1 VRLFNYIAIILIIST
16 FGSIEAQVPQ
26 IDVNRIEMMPN
37 QPSPFN
43 VRDWAEVTMQYDSFI
58 YDINKTGQ
66 YLPLINLQPSGI
78 NYPENPAFGLHTY
91 IGTNNPQGKEGI
103 NILPSLVGATLVG
116 IDKSNQYGQNWILMS
131 QDFFNRNSD
140 ELLYLNNPG
149 ASSGNDWWYD
159 MMPNIYFYQLY
170 ELYPDL
176 GGDEAYQFNT
186 IADRLLEAVK
196 AMGGSETP
204 WEKAYMNYRAW
215 DFSTMTP
222 NDNGVKQP
230 EAAGAFAWL
239 LYHAWKETGN
249 ESYLKGAEWC
259 MEFLNEWTSNP
270 SYELQLPYG
279 VYTAAKMNAEINTD
293 YDLEK
298 MVNWTFDRGPLRGW
312 GSIVGNWGG
321 FDVHGLIGEANDG
334 GNDYAFQMNG
344 TQQASALV
352 PMVRY
357 DKRFAR
363 AVGKWMLNMANA
375 TRLFFPGYL
384 PNFLQDGSDW
394 SNEYDPDRVL
404 GYEALREVW
413 DGNSPYSTGDATG
426 GGWAATNLALYGTSS
441 IGYLGGIMNKTDDPK
456 ILQLDLLKTDFY
468 KEVAYPTYLLF
479 NPYNL
484 PKTVTIETST
494 YNIDVYEAL
503 SESFML
509 QNVTGAIQVT
519 IPADE
524 AIVISYTPT
533 GGTITYED
541 NKMLIDGIV
550 VDYWQTAQGFDYSPR
565 IQALAAD
572 FYQMEAG
579 DSTLVFAKAFDKDS
593 ENLTYAWESTGGAF
607 SGEGTTQKWLAPES
621 TGDYEITLLVTD
633 EAGNEATKT
642 IIISVVPE
650 VNAAPEII
658 SLITSSSYVSPGG
671 MVTLEAIATDGNDD
685 PLTYE
690 WSATT
695 GTISGS
701 GSTITWEAPGTE
713 GNAEITITV
722 TDDEGLFATATADIW
737 VHTFTPTGGDIIAW
751 YPFNLNGNDISGND
765 LHGQVF
771 GAVYSNDYFEQPASA
786 LLTDGIN
793 DKVTVDNDPLL
804 NVQEAIT
811 ISCWFN
817 PYDLPNKEVFLVSH
831 GSWQNRWKVSIIP
844 DKKIRWTVNTQSSIG
859 DLDSKTIVQ
868 TDSFYHLT
876 VTYDGSWMTMYV
888 NGTLESYRSLNGN
901 IKMTT
906 LPLLV
911 AQMLPDNIEYNY
923 KGVLDEIKIFD
934 YAMTPDDVSTL
945 FQESITTI
953 PDTEHEY
960 FSISLSPNPATEIL
974 SVQIN
979 GIPPD
984 DPIVKVFDVHGR
996 LIVQRSMK
1004 SQNQLDFNVKHWQPG
1019 MYIVTIHNDQNTFL
1033 SRFMKN

>member
-456 ILQLDLLKTDFY
+456 ILQLDLLKTDF
-468 KEVAYPTYLLF
+468 L
-479 NPYNL
+479 
-484 PKTVTIETST
+484 
-494 YNIDVYEAL
+494 
-503 SESFML
+503 
-509 QNVTGAIQVT
+509 
-519 IPADE
+519 
-524 AIVISYTPT
+524 
-533 GGTITYED
+533 
-541 NKMLIDGIV
+541 
-550 VDYWQTAQGFDYSPR
+550 
-565 IQALAAD
+565 
-572 FYQMEAG
+572 
-579 DSTLVFAKAFDKDS
+579 
-593 ENLTYAWESTGGAF
+593 
-607 SGEGTTQKWLAPES
+607 
-621 TGDYEITLLVTD
+621 
-633 EAGNEATKT
+633 
-642 IIISVVPE
+642 
-650 VNAAPEII
+650 
-658 SLITSSSYVSPGG
+658 
-671 MVTLEAIATDGNDD
+671 
-685 PLTYE
+685 
-690 WSATT
+690 
-695 GTISGS
+695 
-701 GSTITWEAPGTE
+701 
-713 GNAEITITV
+713 
-722 TDDEGLFATATADIW
+722 
-737 VHTFTPTGGDIIAW
+737 
-751 YPFNLNGNDISGND
+751 
-765 LHGQVF
+765 
-771 GAVYSNDYFEQPASA
+771 
-786 LLTDGIN
+786 
-793 DKVTVDNDPLL
+793 
-804 NVQEAIT
+804 
-811 ISCWFN
+811 
-817 PYDLPNKEVFLVSH
+817 
-831 GSWQNRWKVSIIP
+831 
-844 DKKIRWTVNTQSSIG
+844 
-859 DLDSKTIVQ
+859 
-868 TDSFYHLT
+868 
-876 VTYDGSWMTMYV
+876 
-888 NGTLESYRSLNGN
+888 
-901 IKMTT
+901 
-906 LPLLV
+906 
-911 AQMLPDNIEYNY
+911 
-923 KGVLDEIKIFD
+923 
-934 YAMTPDDVSTL
+934 
-945 FQESITTI
+945 
-953 PDTEHEY
+953 
-960 FSISLSPNPATEIL
+960 
-974 SVQIN
+974 
-979 GIPPD
+979 
-984 DPIVKVFDVHGR
+984 
-996 LIVQRSMK
+996 
-1004 SQNQLDFNVKHWQPG
+1004 
-1019 MYIVTIHNDQNTFL
+1019 
-1033 SRFMKN
+1033 